1 MSFTYSLYP
10 LACVVHR
17 IPKRRH
23 PTPMRATKIIATLG
37 PATAAPERVEAL
49 LRAGVDT
56 VRLNFSHGS
65 HDDHARL
72 VRLVRETS
80 ERLGMHV
87 AVLQDLQGPR
97 IRTGPLKGGGPLE
110 LRLGEDLLIV
120 HEPVEGEDGRI
131 SSTYPGIHR
140 FLEPGNRILL
150 DDGRL
155 EAEVLA
161 IEGSDIRCRITKGGL
176 LGEFQGINLP
186 GVRLDIPTFTEKD
199 RDDLDFGLSLGVDW
213 VAMSF
218 VSSGDDAK
226 PLRAMMKQ
234 RLVRTPIIAK
244 VERATALA
252 NLDGILRAFD
262 GVMVA
267 RGDMGVELSPEEV
280 PVWQRVMLQ
289 RARVQGKLA
298 IVATQMLES
307 MINEPRPTRAEAS
320 DVANA
325 VWEGADA
332 VMLSGETAIGAYPIE
347 AVSVMARIIERA
359 QATASLEDPG
369 DFRER
374 RVESQAVARAACRM
388 SGDLNAKAIVVLTSS
403 GVTAFRVSRH
413 RPDAP
418 IIALTPSVEVARQM
432 NLWWGV
438 LPVVTGLPQITVSNA
453 DIVDTALLAHG
464 LVVHGD
470 SIVLVGSAPF
480 AARTPTNFLWVRRV
494 MEV

>member
-1 MSFTYSLYP
+1 
-10 LACVVHR
+10 
-17 IPKRRH
+17 
-23 PTPMRATKIIATLG
+23 MRATKIIATLG
-37 PATAAPERVEAL
+37 PATSAPERVEAL

-65 HDDHARL
+65 YDGHARL

-80 ERLGMHV
+80 ERLGVHV

-110 LRLGEDLLIV
+110 LRLGAELLITRDA
-120 HEPVEGEDGRI
+120 VEGEAGRI
-131 SSTYPGIHR
+131 SSTYPDIHR
-140 FLEPGNRILL
+140 FLAPGDRVLL

-161 IEGSDIRCRITKGGL
+161 VEGQDIRCRMTKGGL

-186 GVRLDIPTFTEKD
+186 GVQLDITTFTEKD
-199 RDDLDFGLSLGVDW
+199 REDLAFGLDIGVDW

-226 PLRAMMKQ
+226 PLRDMVKRR
-234 RLVRTPIIAK
+234 RLSTPLIAK

-267 RGDMGVELSPEEV
+267 RGDMGVELSAEEV

-289 RARVQGKLA
+289 RARVRGKLA

-332 VMLSGETAIGAYPIE
+332 VMLSGETAIGAHPVE
-347 AVSVMARIIERA
+347 AAAVMARIIERA
-359 QATASLEDPG
+359 QATASLDDPG

-374 RVESQAVARAACRM
+374 RPEAQAIARAACRM
-388 SGDLNAKAIVVLTSS
+388 AGDLNAKAIVVLTSS
-403 GVTAFRVSRH
+403 GVTAHRVSRH
-413 RPDAP
+413 RPAAP
-418 IIALTPSVEVARQM
+418 VVALTSSPEVARQM

-438 LPVVTGLPQITVSNA
+438 LPVVAGLPQITVSNA
-453 DIVDTALLAHG
+453 EIVDAALLAHG
-464 LVVHGD
+464 LVRPGD
-470 SIVLVGSAPF
+470 QIVLVGSAPF

-494 MEV
+494 EEE

>member
-1 MSFTYSLYP
+1 
-10 LACVVHR
+10 
-17 IPKRRH
+17 
-23 PTPMRATKIIATLG
+23 MRATKIIATLG
-37 PATAAPERVEAL
+37 PATSAPERIEAL

-65 HDDHARL
+65 YDGHARL

-80 ERLGMHV
+80 EHLGKHV

-110 LRLGEDLLIV
+110 LRLGAELLIL
-120 HEPVEGEDGRI
+120 HDLIEGEAGRI
-131 SSTYPGIHR
+131 SSTYPDIHR
-140 FLEPGNRILL
+140 FLAPGDRVLL

-161 IEGSDIRCRITKGGL
+161 VEGQDIRCRVTKGGL

-186 GVRLDIPTFTEKD
+186 GVQLDITTFTEKD
-199 RDDLDFGLSLGVDW
+199 REDLAFGLDIGVDW

-226 PLRAMMKQ
+226 PLRDMVKRR
-234 RLVRTPIIAK
+234 RLSTPLIAK

-267 RGDMGVELSPEEV
+267 RGDMGVELSAEEV
-280 PVWQRVMLQ
+280 PVWQRIMLQ
-289 RARVQGKLA
+289 RARVRGKLA

-332 VMLSGETAIGAYPIE
+332 VMLSGETAIGAHPVE
-347 AVSVMARIIERA
+347 AVEVMARIIERA
-359 QATASLEDPG
+359 QATASLDDPG

-374 RVESQAVARAACRM
+374 RPEAQAIARAACRM
-388 SGDLNAKAIVVLTSS
+388 AGDLDARAIVVLTSS
-403 GVTAFRVSRH
+403 GVTAHRVSRH
-413 RPDAP
+413 RPAAP
-418 IIALTPSVEVARQM
+418 VVALTSSPEVARQM

-438 LPVVTGLPQITVSNA
+438 LPVVAGLPQITVSNA
-453 DIVDTALLAHG
+453 EIVDAALLAHG
-464 LVVHGD
+464 LVRPGD
-470 SIVLVGSAPF
+470 QIVLVGSAPF

-494 MEV
+494 EEG